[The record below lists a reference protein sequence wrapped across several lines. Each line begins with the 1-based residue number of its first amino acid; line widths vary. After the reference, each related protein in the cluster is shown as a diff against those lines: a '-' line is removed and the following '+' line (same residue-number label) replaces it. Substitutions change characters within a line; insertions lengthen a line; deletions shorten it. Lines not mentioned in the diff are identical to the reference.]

1 MTERTF
7 RSPSPAARRP
17 SSSAS
22 DHPIPSREPA
32 PPVPALPKNFD
43 KMGNGPHRKTQSLQ
57 LSSPPLRL
65 ASQTLGKSG
74 TGSWFGAAQVG
85 DLKSV
90 RTSDA
95 AMASPPLSPPPLIT
109 HPADEE
115 RPDSRN
121 SSINFSYPSRV
132 RVGSPAP
139 SPTTAR
145 GFESPQPLRAQD
157 QAAQRASSGSSSTR
171 TRPASVGAVQSL
183 VYDPNSRRMVPR
195 EAPAYDDYQGPAGR
209 SLSVRKKKKQPAKT
223 GTHLAQAT
231 MGRTKVGPGAAAYEN
246 VQQPQAVPS
255 TSRSLPHD
263 QPQQVL
269 TTSYHV
275 VDDEVKETADNE
287 PAVSTAPAKS
297 AQPTETS
304 RVPFATHAAQ
314 NLVDPE
320 AQKPA
325 QPSRQ
330 VTDEEPAVKSLIS
343 APRSDAI
350 KNEQQRPQEPLP
362 PTGQLQNENAG
373 PEEFTW
379 VGQGV
384 RRQPSTVK
392 EEPEPE
398 DEGPH
403 SPGGHTVANAL
414 DAVPTRQKV
423 YQPTSRQLQ
432 PDVTV
437 TQPGAYT
444 TPARQPA
451 GSRTAPSAQISPAS
465 EPKPSTM
472 QTRRAS
478 GIQRERS
485 VSSSPARTARF
496 GTVQDSLTVKHCP
509 PPRSVSPRKSA
520 LKNSTSPDRR
530 ASLDDNVSEASTSFS
545 QRDDTT
551 MARKKSVRVSF
562 DDSNTVVVGES
573 PGPDMGD
580 SPIIA
585 SPQNTRRPWYS
596 NIARGKKPEMATLD
610 DDEIMKPRPVL
621 PSFGS
626 VRDKKP
632 RDSTTGSEERPL
644 VRPVIEPST
653 SPSMSAS
660 PSSLPAIPH
669 VSDELRTDSSLN
681 AMTTGSDSIGSNQA
695 ESDQRA
701 RIAANTSKLREP
713 LPPVVTSIEGS
724 GYVSD
729 TSSSDEEQIEG
740 PGAEEAGEHHNAPP
754 VHLPQPIA
762 QQRDDTTDS
771 SMLPSPDRHPQVS
784 AAFSEADFQDT
795 APSASEEARKDVEHN
810 IPTIAVSSPTPPPPK
825 VQSNMYFDVPGGF
838 PEDDS
843 DLSTPDADPY
853 SGLRL
858 TSMSEIKSP
867 ATPVRQVTFEPVTQP
882 KDATQAPHT
891 PATVTAT
898 LAPILDEDDDE
909 SSIYS
914 DAPDHFTDTEN
925 EGFMSLDA
933 VVGRSLPSKAKE
945 TETAPQ
951 PVEATPPPL
960 GTELSTATTAV
971 DTTQSGEP
979 PALDWD
985 KAKSYWRS
993 LTADKRAQL
1002 EKEAL
1007 SDAGV
1012 DADGEDD
1019 AAVSH
1024 KPKKKKS
1031 IERRNS
1037 ERKALAVRMAQQT
1050 IAAQQKQ
1057 NADDERLRAA
1067 ERTYMIKPGTKV
1079 GVEHPIPDRTQE
1091 KPRGAA
1097 KNTADTAPKLRA
1109 SMRTNGAT
1117 SKPSQQEQPRPH
1129 ALGGKTLRPA
1139 SVGSA
1144 PAATKTMRSPQRVS
1158 SPPVAVATARN
1169 SFNPPPPIRRRGSDS
1184 SESSFRRTS
1193 RPESGQGFGFRRTLR
1208 QQSPAQSERAGRP
1221 SGRFSLRSM
1230 SPPSPTSRV
1239 PSGGMGMGMRTSLR
1253 SPKETKPSSGGL
1265 HFGHFGK
1272 KSSKSAPKS
1281 TAGSSRFSDSSDDDD
1296 GRRTFRSRFDESSDE
1311 DDIRAPAPLSLPKT
1325 MRGSRQ
1331 DTDTRPNRRY
1341 QAPELSP
1348 PLPEEQEETD
1358 LEDNLRHNEEKEPI
1372 SPLPQQGKNARS
1384 GRGGLVASPPA
1395 TPLEAPK
1402 TSRRGS
1408 FMSVLRRRRDK
1419 NKTGGIARPEVMD
1432 SAARRDTK
1440 LERSPDELKEIRR
1453 SGDLDREG
1461 GEEDVGGSSSPAR
1474 PRSPRL
1480 QKRTNSMPLDAVVS
1494 GGWPLGSPGSERPPS
1509 PANGVGKVQRP
1520 ATSGN
1525 LGTRTMSSSSARPV
1539 FGQRRTASS
1548 HLLARVHEEGSV
1560 AGGERKKKKFGA
1572 LRKMFGLDD

>member
-1 MTERTF
+1 
-7 RSPSPAARRP
+7 
-17 SSSAS
+17 
-22 DHPIPSREPA
+22 
-32 PPVPALPKNFD
+32 
-43 KMGNGPHRKTQSLQ
+43 
-57 LSSPPLRL
+57 
-65 ASQTLGKSG
+65 
-74 TGSWFGAAQVG
+74 
-85 DLKSV
+85 
-90 RTSDA
+90 
-95 AMASPPLSPPPLIT
+95 MASPPLSPPPLIT

-343 APRSDAI
+343 APRSDVI

-414 DAVPTRQKV
+414 DAVPTRQK
-423 YQPTSRQLQ
+423 
-432 PDVTV
+432 PD
-437 TQPGAYT
+437 
-444 TPARQPA
+444 
-451 GSRTAPSAQISPAS
+451 
-465 EPKPSTM
+465 STIC
-472 QTRRAS
+472 TNIS
-478 GIQRERS
+478 GIRTKTIYNANAQGERY
-485 VSSSPARTARF
+485 PT
-496 GTVQDSLTVKHCP
+496 LTVKHCP

-771 SMLPSPDRHPQVS
+771 SMLPSPDRHSQVS

-810 IPTIAVSSPTPPPPK
+810 IPTIAISSPTPPPPK

-1067 ERTYMIKPGTKV
+1067 ERTYMIKPGT
-1079 GVEHPIPDRTQE
+1079 
-1091 KPRGAA
+1091 
-1097 KNTADTAPKLRA
+1097 KLRA